1 MLHQKKIVLPP
12 KGLLSNVAIYCVNK
26 SIRDKV
32 LEKYHQKNTA
42 KKNMILFWKKGST
55 RGPWLPPLHLNIK

>member
-26 SIRDKV
+26 STRDKV

-42 KKNMILFWKKGST
+42 KKKYDSFLEK
-55 RGPWLPPLHLNIK
+55 R